1 MKSGCKHILENIGSC
16 LLERRLYGDN
26 IMENWDLVVIGGGAA
41 GFFGAIVCA
50 ETFPGARV
58 LILEATTRVLTKV
71 KISGGG
77 RCNVTHHQFDPK
89 QLITNYPRGQKELI
103 GPFHRFQPKDTVT
116 WFANH
121 GVELKVEDDGRMFP
135 VTNDSQTII
144 DCFHSV
150 SRDSGVILRKNMLVQ
165 SIKPCEIGFEV
176 HVKSASSVRTRH
188 VLLASGS
195 MPYGVSLASG
205 LGHRLVSP
213 VPSLFTFQI
222 EDPLLEGLSGISF
235 PSVRVSLKIKG
246 VSQDFVQEGPCLITH
261 WGLSGPAVLKLSA
274 FAARE
279 LYNCSY
285 KANVQVNWNHP
296 LKMEEAFQKL
306 EICKKQFPKKKMGNE
321 NPFSCVRRFWDSI
334 LRESGF
340 TEEVLFGDATKKQL
354 QELAYRM
361 TKTSL
366 GLSGKG
372 VFKEEF
378 VTSGGVARE
387 EIDFRSMESKIHPG
401 LYFAGEAI
409 DIDGVT
415 GGFNFQNAW
424 TGAWLAGQAIAAKLI

>member
-1 MKSGCKHILENIGSC
+1 
-16 LLERRLYGDN
+16 
-26 IMENWDLVVIGGGAA
+26 MEEWDLVVIGGGAA
-41 GFFGAIVCA
+41 GFFGAIACA
-50 ETFPGARV
+50 EAFPGARV

-89 QLITNYPRGQKELI
+89 QLIKYYPRGQKELI

-121 GVELKVEDDGRMFP
+121 GVELKAEEDGRMFP
-135 VTNDSQTII
+135 TTNDSQTII
-144 DCFHSV
+144 DCFHSAA
-150 SRDSGVILRKNMLVQ
+150 RESGVVLQKNMLVQ
-165 SIKPCEIGFEV
+165 NIVPCEVGFEI
-176 HVKSASSVRTRH
+176 HVKPSTIIKTH
-188 VLLASGS
+188 YVLLASGS
-195 MPYGVSLASG
+195 MPYGASLATG

-222 EDPLLEGLSGISF
+222 KDPLLEGLSGISF
-235 PSVRVSLKIKG
+235 PFVRITLKMEG
-246 VSQDFVQEGPCLITH
+246 ESRDFVQEGPCLITH

-279 LYNCSY
+279 LHCSSY
-285 KANVQVNWNHP
+285 KASVQVNWNPP
-296 LKMEEAFQKL
+296 LKMEEALQKL
-306 EICKKQFPKKKMGNE
+306 EICKKQSPKKKMGNE
-321 NPFSCVRRFWDSI
+321 NPFPCVRRFWDSL

-340 TEEVLFGDATKKQL
+340 AEEALFGEVSRKQL
-354 QELAYRM
+354 QGLALRI
-361 TKTSL
+361 TQTNL
-366 GLSGKG
+366 QLSGKG

-378 VTSGGVARE
+378 VTAGGIARE

-409 DIDGVT
+409 DIDGIT

-424 TGAWLAGQAIAAKLI
+424 TGAWLAGQAIAAKLG